1 MAIRLGLLAIALG
14 LLTVRL
20 SLLSVTGLPICLL
33 PVALGLAITLLA
45 VRLTIATILG
55 LGLLLRT
62 HHEEDGHPSTDHN
75 YQSDQHKHQHVGAT
89 TRLTGYL
96 KATAIGNEGVSVNL
110 TAARRNHPTIK
121 GDTHL
126 RADTRG
132 GEGAAAAFN
141 LDVVT
146 IAANRDAK

>member
-1 MAIRLGLLAIALG
+1 MAVTLG

-20 SLLSVTGLPICLL
+20 SLLSVTGLPIGLL

-45 VRLTIATILG
+45 VRLTVATILG

-89 TRLTGYL
+89 TRLTCHL
-96 KATAIGNEGVSVNL
+96 KATAIGNESVSVNL
-110 TAARRNHPTIK
+110 AATRRNHPTIK

-141 LDVVT
+141 LDIVT
-146 IAANRDAK
+146 ITANRETKR